1 MRTILTR
8 GVERGELPA
17 DTDVDLLVDL
27 VLGPFFYRR
36 LLTGATLDQAF
47 ADASSTTSC
56 RSSACAAGP

>member
-8 GVERGELPA
+8 GVERGELA
-17 DTDVDLLVDL
+17 TDSDIDLLVDL

-47 ADASSTTSC
+47 AERLVDHVL
-56 RSSACAAGP
+56 P